1 MTEVENP
8 HEEQQEQLMQAG
20 TYSSNTADETIRE
33 ILNSKVTPSRNLM
46 RLEVVKKRKDFNQP
60 YKFTEADSDKNHHFF
75 AFKDDNLGLTKNMVM
90 EIGYRSYI
98 N

>member
-1 MTEVENP
+1 
-8 HEEQQEQLMQAG
+8 
-20 TYSSNTADETIRE
+20 
-33 ILNSKVTPSRNLM
+33 M

-60 YKFTEADSDKNHHFF
+60 YKFTEADSDKNHHFL